1 LNHFPSNGGA
11 FEFLPVTLKAGS
23 IALSAAIRIGA
34 HLGVD
39 VVQPESPFPS
49 ILSELTPHIQSG
61 IEVAVFAN
69 VAEFK
74 TNVTYAPDDEE
85 CGLKVVQEYNLAIG
99 AIAGASIV
107 VDWLDE
113 TNTWGPVNEKSI
125 AVFTT
130 TLVEVCASTKA
141 TFAATVSALSVSSLP
156 TIAPAPERRRDLT
169 TTTLSTTLT
178 RSGISCKVTGL
189 ANCPNSQQVTTKT
202 VVSSTITTAVPS
214 GVDATWP
221 ADKTEAVVTTIP
233 FGDHVKSIK
242 ALSGSPVPYV
252 APPSET
258 HNHNGDSTGN
268 GEDGIENALKER
280 MGGVKNSVIIGV
292 SVGLGIPFLAGVV
305 GAMVFLMK
313 KKRYRVVAGVG
324 AEMVNEEYTGRRD
337 YKNGVVEV
345 REEWDSGIVGR

>member
-1 LNHFPSNGGA
+1 M
-11 FEFLPVTLKAGS
+11 
-23 IALSAAIRIGA
+23 
-34 HLGVD
+34 
-39 VVQPESPFPS
+39 
-49 ILSELTPHIQSG
+49 TPHIQSG

-74 TNVTYAPDDEE
+74 TNVTYTPDDEE

-99 AIAGASIV
+99 AIAGASVV

-141 TFAATVSALSVSSLP
+141 TSTATVSGLSGSSLP
-156 TIAPAPERRRDLT
+156 VITPAPERRQDLT
-169 TTTLSTTLT
+169 TTILSTILT

-221 ADKTEAVVTTIP
+221 ADTTEAVATTIP

-252 APPSET
+252 APPLET
-258 HNHNGDSTGN
+258 QNHNGGSNGDGN
-268 GEDGIENALKER
+268 GKDSIEHALKAR
-280 MGGVKNSVIIGV
+280 IGGVEDSVIIGV
-292 SVGLGIPFLAGVV
+292 SVGLGIPFLVGVV

-313 KKRYRVVAGVG
+313 KKRYRVVAGAG
-324 AEMVNEEYTGRRD
+324 AEMVSEEYTGRRD

-345 REEWDSGIVGR
+345 RVEWDGGEVRREG